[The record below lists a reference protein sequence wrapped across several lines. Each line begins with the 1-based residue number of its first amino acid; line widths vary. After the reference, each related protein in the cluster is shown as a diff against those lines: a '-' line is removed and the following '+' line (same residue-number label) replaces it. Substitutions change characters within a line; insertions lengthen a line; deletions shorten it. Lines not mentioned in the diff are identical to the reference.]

1 MQKIIIALLIAVIL
15 VSGSL
20 FTVKEGEVG
29 IVFQFGKVVRENGSD
44 DESNPPKVYRSGL
57 HFKIPLIETVKKLD
71 IRVQSL
77 ESQADRF
84 VTSEKKD
91 LMIDSYVKWQIDDP
105 AKFFLTTNG
114 GDYVIASDLLKNK
127 ISNGLRSEIG
137 SRTIK
142 QIVSGER
149 SELMQSALLNSA
161 SSAELGIKVID
172 VRIKQINLPLEV
184 SNSIFQRMRAE
195 RNAVAKEHRALG
207 IKQAEFIRA
216 EVDREVTVLLAEAE
230 KNAKEVKGDG
240 DAKAVKIYA
249 DTYKLDQDL
258 FTFLRSMEA
267 YKKSMT
273 NGSSNMIVTR
283 PSGEFFENFDVIK

>member
-1 MQKIIIALLIAVIL
+1 MQKIVIALVLLGFLFASSV
-15 VSGSL
+15 

-29 IVFQFGKVVRENGSD
+29 IVFQFGKVVRDNGSD
-44 DESNPPKVYRSGL
+44 DENNPPKIYRSGL

-91 LMIDSYVKWQIDDP
+91 LMIDSYVKWQIEDP

-114 GDYVIASDLLKNK
+114 GDYVVASDLLKNK

-149 SELMQSALLNSA
+149 SELMQSALLSSA
-161 SSAELGIKVID
+161 SSSELGIKVID

-207 IKQAEFIRA
+207 IKQSEFIRA
-216 EVDREVTVLLAEAE
+216 EVDREVVVLLAEAE

-249 DTYKLDQDL
+249 DTYKLDQNL
-258 FTFLRSMEA
+258 FSFLRSMEA

-273 NGSSNMIVTR
+273 KGSNNVIVTK
-283 PSGEFFENFDVIK
+283 PSSEFFENFDAIK